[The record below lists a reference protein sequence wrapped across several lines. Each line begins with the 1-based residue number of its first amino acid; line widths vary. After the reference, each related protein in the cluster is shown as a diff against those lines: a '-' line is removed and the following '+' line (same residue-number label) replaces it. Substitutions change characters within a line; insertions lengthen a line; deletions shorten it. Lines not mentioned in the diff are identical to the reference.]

1 MRVVGHGRGVA
12 THDAGQRL
20 DLRIISDH
28 AHLAIDRDSV
38 AIEQLERLARLPPAH
53 VQAAMNLVEV
63 KNMRGTTQLEH
74 HVVGNVHQRGHA
86 ALAATGQPVHHP
98 LRRGGAGVDLPDHTA

>member
-1 MRVVGHGRGVA
+1 MRVVRHGRGVA

-20 DLRIISDH
+20 DLCIISDH
-28 AHLAIDRDSV
+28 AHLAIERDGV
-38 AIEQLERLARLPPAH
+38 AIEQLERLTRLPPAH
-53 VQAAMNLVEV
+53 VKAAMNLVEV

-74 HVVGNVHQRGHA
+74 HVVGNIDQCSDA

-98 LRRGGAGVDLPDHTA
+98 LRRGGAGVDPPDHTA